1 MEDLTF
7 LSPEQVI
14 ALREA
19 FGSPIF
25 VYDQATLE
33 KAADDVL
40 GFPNAFG
47 LTARYAMK
55 ALPAG
60 AVLQTFA
67 QRGLHID
74 ASSGYE
80 AERAILAGVAPE
92 KIQITSQEIPVDL
105 ESLVKQGVIYNACS
119 IHQIRTYGKL
129 FPGSTI
135 SVRINPGLG
144 SGHNNR
150 TNVGGPSSSF
160 GIWHEHLDAV
170 KAAAAEHNLT
180 ITGMHTHV
188 GSGGD
193 PEVWKHCARIS
204 LGIVSRLPD
213 VTRISLGGGFKIAR
227 MPGEVS
233 ADLNA
238 IGAVVIED
246 FKAFAQEH
254 GRELH
259 LEIEPGTFLVANAGA
274 VICTVMDVV
283 DTGSNGMNF
292 IKVDSGMTEVL
303 RPSHYGAQQ
312 PMTLVKAD
320 GTLAAADTE
329 YVVAG
334 HCCESGDILTP
345 KPGDPEGLLPR
356 TFPKA
361 EIGDALVISG
371 SGAYCAGMASKNY
384 NSFPEAA
391 EVMILSD
398 GSFKLIRVRQT
409 LDQVIEN
416 EILL

>member
-7 LSPEQVI
+7 MSAEQAC
-14 ALREA
+14 ALRAE

-33 KAADDVL
+33 ASADEVL
-40 GFPNAFG
+40 AFPNAFG
-47 LTARYAMK
+47 MTARYAMK
-55 ALPAG
+55 ALPAA

-67 QRGLHID
+67 NRGLHID

-80 AERAILAGVAPE
+80 AERAIRAGVAPD
-92 KIQITSQEIPVDL
+92 KIQITSQEIPGNL
-105 ESLVKQGVIYNACS
+105 KELVEQGVLYNACS
-119 IHQIRTYGKL
+119 VNQIRNYGRL
-129 FPGSTI
+129 FPGSEL

-160 GIWHEHLDAV
+160 GIWHEHINDV
-170 KAAAAEHNLT
+170 KAAASEFDLT

-193 PEVWKHCARIS
+193 PEVWKTCARMS
-204 LGIVSRLPD
+204 LEIVAQFPD
-213 VTRISLGGGFKIAR
+213 VNRISLGGGFKVAR

-233 ADLNA
+233 ADLQP
-238 IGAVVIED
+238 IGEVIVED
-246 FKAFAQEH
+246 FKAFAADH
-254 GRELH
+254 GRELQ
-259 LEIEPGTFLVANAGA
+259 LEIEPGTFLAANAGA
-274 VICTVMDVV
+274 VICTVMDVI
-283 DTGSNGMNF
+283 DTGADGYDF

-312 PMTLVKAD
+312 PMTLVKPEGQILD
-320 GTLAAADTE
+320 ADTD

-345 KPGDPEGLLPR
+345 TPGDPEGLEPR
-356 TFPKA
+356 RFPKA
-361 EIGDALVISG
+361 EIGDLLVISG
-371 SGAYCAGMASKNY
+371 AGAYCAGMASKNY

-398 GSFKLIRVRQT
+398 GTAKLIRKRQS
-409 LDQVIEN
+409 LDQVIAN
-416 EILL
+416 EIGL